1 MPLIEEVV
9 RLPAGEGLAGILTH
23 SSDLVSADHPAALL
37 LDVGLTYRV
46 GPSRLHVRLARQL
59 ATSGIPTLRFDFSGN
74 GDSPHRSDALAF
86 AESAPLE
93 TTKAMDWLSQRLG
106 VQRFLLLGIC
116 SGARVAFR
124 TACQDDRVAGIAMLN
139 VRSLEENTYSD
150 ARTFALAHESLQV
163 LRQKSRWKRVLTGQT
178 NYRSAFRNLARAA
191 VQVGFGRSAI
201 QEASHVAQTFRG
213 LADRGVA
220 VCVIFSTGEFGRRYL
235 RLALGSEFDSLMAH
249 PHVAEV
255 IIPFS
260 DHTFTWPQGQDV
272 LLESIGQWSSS
283 VGTGL

>member
-1 MPLIEEVV
+1 VPLIEEVV

-106 VQRFLLLGIC
+106 VQRFLLLGILL
-116 SGARVAFR
+116 GREGGVPNGMPGR
-124 TACQDDRVAGIAMLN
+124 PRGGH
-139 VRSLEENTYSD
+139 RD
-150 ARTFALAHESLQV
+150 AQCA
-163 LRQKSRWKRVLTGQT
+163 K
-178 NYRSAFRNLARAA
+178 
-191 VQVGFGRSAI
+191 
-201 QEASHVAQTFRG
+201 
-213 LADRGVA
+213 
-220 VCVIFSTGEFGRRYL
+220 
-235 RLALGSEFDSLMAH
+235 
-249 PHVAEV
+249 
-255 IIPFS
+255 
-260 DHTFTWPQGQDV
+260 PQGKHVQ
-272 LLESIGQWSSS
+272 
-283 VGTGL
+283 